1 MNKDDPRYAEK
12 FVALV
17 HAAFK
22 DQLEDVPDERV
33 RAAVQTALTEH
44 PEDAWT
50 DGVITQTGRA
60 FNATIRRALG
70 LQ

>member
-22 DQLEDVPDERV
+22 DQLQDVPDERV
-33 RAAVQTALTEH
+33 RAAVQTALAEH

-50 DGVITQTGRA
+50 DGVFTQTGAA
-60 FNATIRRALG
+60 FNAAIRRELAKK
-70 LQ
+70 

>member
-1 MNKDDPRYAEK
+1 MNRDDPSYAEN

-22 DQLEDVPDERV
+22 DQLQGVPDERV
-33 RAAVQTALTEH
+33 RAAIQTALIEH

-50 DGVITQTGRA
+50 DGVITQAGGA